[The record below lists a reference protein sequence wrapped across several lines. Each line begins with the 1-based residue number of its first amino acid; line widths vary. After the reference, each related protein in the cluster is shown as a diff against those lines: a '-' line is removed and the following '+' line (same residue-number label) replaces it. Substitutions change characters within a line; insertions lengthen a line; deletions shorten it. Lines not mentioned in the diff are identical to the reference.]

1 MHHQNRQITRLAS
14 ILTATTVSFVSLGAM
29 VVAGSVSADGAST
42 PYAHTTRTISLN
54 ETGRLHL
61 VNKQGFTLNELGTAS
76 GTIKGTI
83 TVHLKIVS
91 TSRVSAEVT
100 ISPKGG
106 SISGS
111 GNASY
116 HKGENSAS
124 FSGGLS
130 VNHRS
135 GSYAHAQGSG
145 LKFSG
150 TIARSNDAITV
161 HVTGRLSD

>member
-1 MHHQNRQITRLAS
+1 MHHQNRQFVRLAS
-14 ILTATTVSFVSLGAM
+14 ILTATTASLAALVAAGPVGAH
-29 VVAGSVSADGAST
+29 SA
-42 PYAHTTRTISLN
+42 RTSSARAAKVISLN

-61 VNKQGFTLNELGTAS
+61 LSKQGFTLNEQGAAS
-76 GTIKGTI
+76 GTVKGTI

-106 SISGS
+106 SISGT
-111 GNASY
+111 GTASY

-124 FSGGLS
+124 FAGGLS
-130 VNHRS
+130 INRRS
-135 GSYAHAQGSG
+135 GSYAHIQGSG

-161 HVTGRLSD
+161 HVSGRLSD